1 MDITLIEN
9 NNKFIYRVSA
19 IMLNNDLSKI
29 LLVKEK
35 DSDFYLLPGG
45 NVKMFEESDKAIER
59 KIKEETGFDNIYFYF
74 LGISEEFVKDG
85 GYNNHQINIIYK
97 GVYKENIEDNMFLGI
112 DGGSS
117 YEWIDIDNLDNYN
130 VFPENTKKMV
140 KKLNVTH
147 HNVENLLAE
156 EN

>member
-1 MDITLIEN
+1 MDIKLMEN

-19 IMLNNDLSKI
+19 IILNNDLSKI

-35 DSDFYLLPGG
+35 DSDFYQLPGG
-45 NVKMFEESDKAIER
+45 KVKMFEESDKAIER
-59 KIKEETGFDNIYFYF
+59 EIKEETGFDNIYFYF
-74 LGISEEFVKDG
+74 LGISEEFVKAG

-97 GVYKENIEDNMFLGI
+97 GVYKENIENNMFLGL
-112 DGGSS
+112 DGESS

-147 HNVENLLAE
+147 HNVEKLLEE